1 MMYKVFKVEKMMIFW
16 VKFFEGILYGFLLVK
31 LYIEFKIYGKLRLR
45 NTLILLFFKKKYN
58 VCIVYY
64 RYK

>member
-45 NTLILLFFKKKYN
+45 NMLILLFFKK
-58 VCIVYY
+58 
-64 RYK
+64 